1 MLVFLN
7 KDKISEL
14 RNLENWFSLNIPIYE
29 KLMKN

>member
-14 RNLENWFSLNIPIYE
+14 RNLENWFLLNILIHV